1 MAVLVEASFMNELPF
16 SLRGAAQELYVKE
29 SLDSLVDMR
38 LKDVSSFY
46 QNAFSLKPD
55 QWMLVLDAVIL
66 TQLSQFTLGKHLSP
80 NCVSQMI
87 YLVGLVLGENGVTPN
102 DSLEYLEEH
111 AQVFSVWYSKLL
123 KLNSKH

>member
-16 SLRGAAQELYVKE
+16 SLREAAQELYVKE

-46 QNAFSLKPD
+46 RNAFSLKPN
-55 QWMLVLDAVIL
+55 QWLVVLDAVIL
-66 TQLSQFTLGKHLSP
+66 TQLSQFTLGKHLGS

-87 YLVGLVLGENGVTPN
+87 YLVGLVLGENGVTSK
-102 DSLEYLEEH
+102 DVTEYLEEH